1 MTNILAIE
9 TSSVYCSI
17 GLAKSKETYYE
28 HSQEENTHGK
38 NIFGFIDN
46 LLKKSQLDKEEIDF
60 IALSVGPGSFTGLR
74 VGCSV
79 AQGLAFGLQ
88 KKILPLSSL
97 RVLAQTVFLE
107 HKAKE
112 LFIVKEAHMNDLY
125 VGKFIRKNND
135 LALPLIK
142 DAAIKKTELSDFISS
157 DNKEVICSNC
167 HEFLDYL
174 IKPNLLKINNH
185 AKGLLHL
192 ACYLNDLDAK
202 LKNPEEVY
210 PTYLSGTDQ
219 WKRTK

>member
-17 GLAKSKETYYE
+17 GLAKNKEIYIE

-46 LLKKSQLDKEEIDF
+46 LLKKSQLEKEELDF

-97 RVLAQTVFLE
+97 LVLAQTVFLE
-107 HKAKE
+107 EKAKE

-135 LALPLIK
+135 LAHPLID

-157 DNKEVICSNC
+157 GNKEIICSDC

-174 IKPNLLKINNH
+174 IEPILLETNNH

-192 ACYLNDLDAK
+192 ACYLDDLDTR

-210 PTYLSGTDQ
+210 PAYLSGTDQ
-219 WKRTK
+219 WKRVK

>member
-17 GLAKSKETYYE
+17 GLAKSKEIYYE

-46 LLKKSQLDKEEIDF
+46 LLKRSQLDKEEIDF

-97 RVLAQTVFLE
+97 MVLAQTVFLE

-112 LFIVKEAHMNDLY
+112 LSIVKEAHMNDLY
-125 VGKFIRKNND
+125 VGKFKRKNND
-135 LALPLIK
+135 LALPLIS
-142 DAAIKKTELSDFISS
+142 DAAIKKTELSDFIPS
-157 DNKEVICSNC
+157 DNVEVICSDC
-167 HEFLDYL
+167 HELLDYL
-174 IKPNLLKINNH
+174 IKPNLLEINNH

-192 ACYLNDLDAK
+192 ASYLDDLDARF
-202 LKNPEEVY
+202 KNPEEVY

-219 WKRTK
+219 WKRAK